1 MSFSVTIL
9 GSSGALPAL
18 GRYPTSQYI
27 QIGKHYF
34 LVDAGE
40 GAQVQ
45 LSRFGGNIHR
55 LEAIFISHL
64 HGDHYLGLMGLL
76 FSMHL
81 NKRQNDLHLY
91 AFKGLREIILL
102 QLKYSGSVLGY
113 TIHFHE
119 LNENAAEVIFEND
132 LLTVETIP
140 LLHKIACSGFL
151 FREKPKQRHIN
162 KEKLI
167 PGMLVQHIVQLKQ
180 GLDVLDENGQI
191 LYKNEDFTLPPHSQ
205 RAYAFCSDTAYQE
218 SLCPQIEGVDLL
230 YHESTFTSDD
240 QGKAIETKHSTA
252 REAALIA
259 KKSKVKSLII
269 GHFSARYHSPE
280 VLLTEARQTFAET
293 YLAIEGETF
302 HIEE

>member
-27 QIGKHYF
+27 QIGKHHF
-34 LVDAGE
+34 LIDAGE
-40 GAQVQ
+40 GTQVQ

-55 LEAIFISHL
+55 LDAIFISHL

-102 QLKYSGSVLGY
+102 QLKYSNSALAY

-119 LNENAAEVIFEND
+119 LKENSAEIIFEND
-132 LLTVETIP
+132 ALTVETIP
-140 LLHKIACSGFL
+140 LLHKIPCNGFL
-151 FREKPKQRHIN
+151 FREKLKPKRIN
-162 KEKLI
+162 IDKLVSN
-167 PGMLVQHIVQLKQ
+167 MLIQHIVQLKK
-180 GLDVLDENGQI
+180 GLDVVAENGEI
-191 LYKNEDFTLPPHSQ
+191 LYKNEDFTLPPHPS
-205 RAYAFCSDTAYQE
+205 RTYAFCSDTAYQE
-218 SLCPQIEGVDLL
+218 SMCPQVEAVDLL

-240 QGKAIETKHSTA
+240 QSKAIETKHSTA

-259 KKSKVKSLII
+259 MRANVKKIII

-280 VLLTEARQTFAET
+280 VLLTEARETFTET

-302 HIEE
+302 HISE

>member
-1 MSFSVTIL
+1 LSFSITIL

-27 QIGKHYF
+27 QIGKHHF
-34 LVDAGE
+34 LIDAGE

-55 LEAIFISHL
+55 LDAIFISHL

-102 QLKYSGSVLGY
+102 QLKYSNSVLGY

-119 LNENAAEVIFEND
+119 LKENSTEIIFESD
-132 LLTVETIP
+132 TLTVETIP
-140 LLHKIACSGFL
+140 LLHKIPCNGFL
-151 FREKPKQRHIN
+151 FREKPKPRRIN
-162 KEKLI
+162 KEKLSE
-167 PGMLVQHIVQLKQ
+167 GMLIQHIVQLKQ
-180 GLDVLDENGQI
+180 GMDAILENGEI
-191 LYKNEDFTLPPHSQ
+191 LYKNEDFTLPPHPS

-218 SLCPQIEGVDLL
+218 SMCPQIDAVDLL
-230 YHESTFTSDD
+230 YHESTFASED
-240 QGKAIETKHSTA
+240 QLKAIETKHSTA

-259 KKSKVKSLII
+259 TKANVKKLII

-280 VLLTEARQTFAET
+280 VLLIEARQTFQET

>member
-1 MSFSVTIL
+1 VSFSVTIL

-18 GRYPTSQYI
+18 GRFPTSQYI
-27 QIGKHYF
+27 QIGKHHF
-34 LVDAGE
+34 LIDAGE
-40 GAQVQ
+40 GTQVQ

-55 LEAIFISHL
+55 LDAIFISHL

-102 QLKYSGSVLGY
+102 QLKYSKSALGY

-119 LNENAAEVIFEND
+119 LKEDSTEIIFESD
-132 LLTVETIP
+132 TLTVETIP
-140 LLHKIACSGFL
+140 LLHKIPCNGFL
-151 FREKPKQRHIN
+151 FREKPKPRRIN
-162 KEKLI
+162 KEKL
-167 PGMLVQHIVQLKQ
+167 PADMLIQHIVQLKQ
-180 GLDVLDENGQI
+180 GLDVLAENGEI
-191 LYKNEDFTLPPHSQ
+191 IYKNQHFTLPPHPS
-205 RAYAFCSDTAYQE
+205 RTYAFCSDTAFQE
-218 SLCPQIEGVDLL
+218 SMCPQIEGVDLL

-240 QGKAIETKHSTA
+240 QSKAIETKHSTA
-252 REAALIA
+252 REAAMIA
-259 KKSKVKSLII
+259 KKANVKKLII

-280 VLLTEARQTFAET
+280 ILLTEAQQTFTET

-302 HIEE
+302 HISE

>member
-1 MSFSVTIL
+1 VSFSVTIL

-27 QIGKHYF
+27 QIGKQHF
-34 LVDAGE
+34 LIDAGE
-40 GAQVQ
+40 GTQVQ

-55 LEAIFISHL
+55 LDAIFISHL

-91 AFKGLREIILL
+91 AFKGLPEIILL
-102 QLKYSGSVLGY
+102 HLKYSKSTLAY

-119 LNENAAEVIFEND
+119 LKENSTAIIFESEA
-132 LLTVETIP
+132 LTVETIP
-140 LLHKIACSGFL
+140 LLHKIPCNGFL
-151 FREKPKQRHIN
+151 FREKPKPRRIN
-162 KEKLI
+162 KDKL
-167 PGMLVQHIVQLKQ
+167 PEGMLIQHIVQLKQ
-180 GLDVLDENGQI
+180 GLDVVSENGEI
-191 LYKNEDFTLPPHSQ
+191 LYKYEDFTLPPHPS
-205 RAYAFCSDTAYQE
+205 RTYAFCSDTAYQE
-218 SLCPQIEGVDLL
+218 SMCTQIEGTDLL

-240 QGKAIETKHSTA
+240 QSKAIETKHSTA
-252 REAALIA
+252 REAARIA
-259 KKSKVKSLII
+259 KKANVKRLII

-280 VLLTEARQTFAET
+280 VLLTEARQTFQET

>member
-1 MSFSVTIL
+1 MLFSITIL

-27 QIGKHYF
+27 QIGKHHF
-34 LVDAGE
+34 LIDAGE
-40 GAQVQ
+40 GAQIQ
-45 LSRFGGNIHR
+45 LSKFGGNWHK

-81 NKRQNDLHLY
+81 NKRTNDLHLY
-91 AFKGLREIILL
+91 AFKGLSEIILL
-102 QLKYSGSVLGY
+102 QLKFSKSVLSY

-119 LNENAAEVIFEND
+119 LKENTIETIFESET
-132 LLTVETIP
+132 LTVETIP
-140 LLHKIACSGFL
+140 LLHKIPCNGFL
-151 FREKPKQRHIN
+151 FREKPKPRLIN

-167 PGMLVQHIVQLKQ
+167 PGMLIQHIVQLKQ
-180 GLDVLDENGQI
+180 GLDVIAENGLI
-191 LYKNEDFTLPPHSQ
+191 LYKNEDFTLPPRPQ
-205 RAYAFCSDTAYQE
+205 RSYAFCSDTAYNV
-218 SLCPQIEGVDLL
+218 SMVDQINHIDLL
-230 YHESTFTSDD
+230 YHEATFASED
-240 QGKAIETKHSTA
+240 QAKANETKHSTA
-252 REAALIA
+252 TEAAQIA
-259 KKSKVKSLII
+259 LKANVKMLVI

-280 VLLTEARQTFAET
+280 VLLTEAQKTFQKT

>member
-1 MSFSVTIL
+1 VSFSVTIL

-27 QIGKHYF
+27 QIGKHHF
-34 LVDAGE
+34 LIDAGE

-55 LEAIFISHL
+55 LDAIFISHL

-102 QLKYSGSVLGY
+102 QLKYSKSVLGY

-119 LNENAAEVIFEND
+119 LKENSTEIVFEND
-132 LLTVETIP
+132 TLTVETIP
-140 LLHKIACSGFL
+140 LLHKIPCNGFL
-151 FREKPKQRHIN
+151 FREKPKPKRIN
-162 KEKLI
+162 KDKLAAN
-167 PGMLVQHIVQLKQ
+167 MLIQHIVQLKQ
-180 GLDVLDENGQI
+180 GLDVFAESGEI
-191 LYKNEDFTLPPHSQ
+191 LYKNEVFTLPPHPS
-205 RAYAFCSDTAYQE
+205 RTYAFCSDTAYQE
-218 SLCPQIEGVDLL
+218 SMCQQIEGVDLL
-230 YHESTFTSDD
+230 YHESTFTSED
-240 QGKAIETKHSTA
+240 QVKAIETKHSTA

-259 KKSKVKSLII
+259 KKAGVKKLII

-280 VLLTEARQTFAET
+280 VLLPEARQTFTET

-302 HIEE
+302 HISE